1 MENINLKKPVY
12 DFFNAHRSLESGETI
27 THLSYGSF
35 RGKFNLNKE
44 EEKQFL
50 KLYIKA
56 LDNGVNDFSILEKP
70 TKYSPIIIDID
81 LKINKSEYKGCK
93 LYTNKLINKIIK
105 TYYSIFEQMFK
116 YYDEPCFVFEKDEEV
131 YNEEKEIYKDGIH
144 IIFPDIVCEPKIRD
158 KIREIAIA
166 IFEEKQYFKK
176 YIGGINNIID
186 NMNGKSWFM
195 YKSTKPNQKQYKLTK
210 YFDYKNKEL
219 IERNP
224 INPNEI
230 NSDIHGNIDENNE
243 DFNGYKIIDRND
255 LCVIKF
261 SVRKQNKSKSK
272 LTNEYKLICC
282 NNNTEQPNEICETE
296 PKEPKKLNGGEQIDQ
311 NLLNESVYNILSHLD
326 VSRFSDYNNW
336 LNLYFIFI
344 NEELDMNI
352 FYEFSKKSSKYNEH
366 NNNTILKNIKCKPGL
381 TIKTLYYWL
390 KQDNLEEFNKI
401 IKSKSDFFDDSLINN
416 KDIAQL
422 YYNMNPDQ
430 FLFNNKLGWYV
441 YNEFNIL
448 IEYGRDPPS
457 ILLNDVA
464 TKIHDWLNN

>member
-1 MENINLKKPVY
+1 M
-12 DFFNAHRSLESGETI
+12 R
-27 THLSYGSF
+27 SF
-35 RGKFNLNKE
+35 RGKFNLNEE

-50 KLYIKA
+50 KSYIKA

-81 LKINKSEYKGCK
+81 LKINKSEYKGRK

-255 LCVIKF
+255 LCVTKF

-282 NNNTEQPNEICETE
+282 NTNTEQPNEICETE
-296 PKEPKKLNGGEQIDQ
+296 PKESKKLNGGEQIDQ
-311 NLLNESVYNILSHLD
+311 NLLNENQNYTFKYCNLCQFYNFVKLLSNNLTLEIYDVLGKLVFKQVVSNELNAINMSHLD
-326 VSRFSDYNNW
+326 NGIYVFKV
-336 LNLYFIFI
+336 LNKIEKLYFVF
-344 NEELDMNI
+344 NR
-352 FYEFSKKSSKYNEH
+352 
-366 NNNTILKNIKCKPGL
+366 IKAAKL
-381 TIKTLYYWL
+381 LLVKMHAKT
-390 KQDNLEEFNKI
+390 
-401 IKSKSDFFDDSLINN
+401 
-416 KDIAQL
+416 
-422 YYNMNPDQ
+422 
-430 FLFNNKLGWYV
+430 
-441 YNEFNIL
+441 
-448 IEYGRDPPS
+448 
-457 ILLNDVA
+457 
-464 TKIHDWLNN
+464 